1 MKYLIAVV
9 LVAGILLGVNLGL
22 PALSPQV
29 SAQTTSQPPQ
39 DSATSLT
46 QGAVACGIELQ
57 VGTNC
62 TINAAQGEDKVL
74 GIIREIINVMSL
86 IVGAICVLMIIFGGF
101 RYMISGGESAG
112 VTSAKNTIL
121 YAVVGLV
128 VVLLAQAL
136 VRFVFARA
144 TSV

>member
-1 MKYLIAVV
+1 M
-9 LVAGILLGVNLGL
+9 
-22 PALSPQV
+22 
-29 SAQTTSQPPQ
+29 
-39 DSATSLT
+39 
-46 QGAVACGIELQ
+46 
-57 VGTNC
+57 
-62 TINAAQGEDKVL
+62 

-86 IVGAICVLMIIFGGF
+86 IVGSICVLMIIFGGF

-136 VRFVFARA
+136 VRFVFTRA
-144 TSV
+144 VAV

>member
-1 MKYLIAVV
+1 MKNIVFSLSLISAF
-9 LVAGILLGVNLGL
+9 IFLGL
-22 PALSPQV
+22 VSPV
-29 SAQTTSQPPQ
+29 AKAQAQQSTTPTNP
-39 DSATSLT
+39 T
-46 QGAVACGIELQ
+46 QGPVACGIELQ

-62 TINAAQGEDKVL
+62 TISSSNGEDKIM

-86 IVGAICVLMIIFGGF
+86 IVGSICVLMIIFGGF

-136 VRFVFARA
+136 VRFVFTRA
-144 TSV
+144 VAV